1 MEGKV
6 LVNIGVQRFDRIRE
20 QNALYID
27 KTSMVKAWF
36 GGSTETAYNNFIKA
50 LLINDADAMNGF
62 MNKIAL
68 HSLEFKVHKPL
79 KEKDLAQ
86 TVANALNQIEEKRY
100 EAKLAADG
108 FAPENIRKYGFAF
121 QGKECMIGC

>member
-1 MEGKV
+1 
-6 LVNIGVQRFDRIRE
+6 
-20 QNALYID
+20 
-27 KTSMVKAWF
+27 MVKGWF

-50 LLINDADAMNGF
+50 LLINDADAMNGV
-62 MNKIAL
+62 MNKIVL